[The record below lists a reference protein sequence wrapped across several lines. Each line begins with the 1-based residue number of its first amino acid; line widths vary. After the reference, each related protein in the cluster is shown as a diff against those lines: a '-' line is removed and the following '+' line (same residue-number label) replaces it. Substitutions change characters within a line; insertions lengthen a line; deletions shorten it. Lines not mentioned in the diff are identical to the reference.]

1 MDVVG
6 AARASL
12 DALAGKMQQLQQPQP
27 NSVAQPSAIETTKE
41 QEAKAT
47 EDTQEE
53 QLNKTELKALTD
65 ELNSQMSVLNTSI
78 RFGFNDK
85 LDQMY
90 VNVID
95 SQTND
100 IIRKIPSDEIQALAA
115 KMKELI
121 GIIFDKKV

>member
-12 DALAGKMQQLQQPQP
+12 DALAGKMQQLQQPQ
-27 NSVAQPSAIETTKE
+27 SSSIAQPSAAEIAKQ
-41 QEAKAT
+41 QEAQAAK
-47 EDTQEE
+47 DTQEG
-53 QLNKTELKALTD
+53 QLSEAQLKALTD

-95 SQTND
+95 SRTKD
-100 IIRKIPSDEIQALAA
+100 IIRKVPSDEIQALAA

-121 GIIFDKKV
+121 GIIFDKKA